1 MTLTPNTLCSLCR
14 CRVAELVVEHERERD
29 DEPLCIAGGCAD
41 LWLERRGLELAE
53 PEIARRLVPLEELV
67 RT

>member
-1 MTLTPNTLCSLCR
+1 MIVWGDTLCSLCR
-14 CRVAELVVEHERERD
+14 SKPAELVVEHERERD
-29 DEPLCIAGGCAD
+29 DEPLCIACAD

-53 PEIARRLVPLEELV
+53 PELAARLVPLEELV